1 MSPSGP
7 KRDQRERLLDAAL
20 EFIKNAPE
28 DELNRLLEESGDDPV
43 DLENRARSA
52 FDGAVAAFKE
62 SKASSQPVAAFG
74 TTASIADPLAV
85 LTIDQLRSAAVA
97 LGVRRQVLAAFREH
111 RVVVDSVPRRFL
123 MRLAS
128 IAQTTVEALVEV
140 LRVPLAL
147 SAARSYKA
155 GATPQDG
162 GPVTF
167 DQLLKDAG
175 HSDVERAALMS
186 EAD

>member
-1 MSPSGP
+1 MSSSGT
-7 KRDQRERLLDAAL
+7 KRDHRDRLLDAAL

-28 DELNRLLEESGDDPV
+28 DEFNRLLEESGDDPI
-43 DLENRARSA
+43 DLKKRAQSA
-52 FDGAVAAFKE
+52 FEGALAAFKE
-62 SKASSQPVAAFG
+62 SKTSSSPVATLVTA
-74 TTASIADPLAV
+74 ASIADPLAA

-128 IAQTTVEALVEV
+128 IVQTTVEALVEI

-155 GATPQDG
+155 DATPQEG
-162 GPVTF
+162 GPATF
-167 DQLLKDAG
+167 EQLLKDAG
-175 HSDVERAALMS
+175 HSESERATLMS